1 MSGEAEPPHASL
13 AAISERVQALAK
25 LTVNLGANVAP
36 GQIVVLNAKLGQQE
50 LARAVAAACYEAGA
64 HQVEVHY
71 ADPYVQRARL
81 KFAPDEALGTVTPW
95 LRRRPGE
102 LAELRGALIG
112 LSGPS
117 APGLLDDVDPAR
129 IGRDTIAL
137 PEWAQV
143 IDAAAV
149 NWTIVPGPTAAW
161 AKLVF
166 PDLDEATAY
175 ERLWEQIARVCR
187 LDEADPIAAWWTRVD
202 ELAANAARLDAAK
215 LDSLHFIG
223 PGTDLTVGLIPRV
236 SWTGGGFETVY
247 GRRHI
252 PNVPTEEVF
261 TTPDPEQTEGVVSST
276 RPLLVS
282 GRSVNGLRVR
292 FEAGRAVQID
302 ADEGAGLVRELV
314 TRDADANRLGE
325 VALVDG
331 SGRVGPTGTVFH
343 DTLLDENAAS
353 HIALGS
359 GFAHLAAD
367 EAAAEH
373 VNVSGVHTDF
383 MIGGPEVRVTA
394 TTSDGRELPILV
406 DDRWALE

>member
-1 MSGEAEPPHASL
+1 
-13 AAISERVQALAK
+13 
-25 LTVNLGANVAP
+25 
-36 GQIVVLNAKLGQQE
+36 
-50 LARAVAAACYEAGA
+50 
-64 HQVEVHY
+64 
-71 ADPYVQRARL
+71 
-81 KFAPDEALGTVTPW
+81 
-95 LRRRPGE
+95 
-102 LAELRGALIG
+102 
-112 LSGPS
+112 
-117 APGLLDDVDPAR
+117 
-129 IGRDTIAL
+129 
-137 PEWAQV
+137 
-143 IDAAAV
+143 
-149 NWTIVPGPTAAW
+149 
-161 AKLVF
+161 
-166 PDLDEATAY
+166 
-175 ERLWEQIARVCR
+175 
-187 LDEADPIAAWWTRVD
+187 
-202 ELAANAARLDAAK
+202 
-215 LDSLHFIG
+215 
-223 PGTDLTVGLIPRV
+223 
-236 SWTGGGFETVY
+236 
-247 GRRHI
+247 
-252 PNVPTEEVF
+252 VPTEEVF
-261 TTPDPEQTEGVVSST
+261 TTPDPERTEGVVSST

-367 EAAAEH
+367 AAAARR

-394 TTSDGRELPILV
+394 TTSDGRELPILT